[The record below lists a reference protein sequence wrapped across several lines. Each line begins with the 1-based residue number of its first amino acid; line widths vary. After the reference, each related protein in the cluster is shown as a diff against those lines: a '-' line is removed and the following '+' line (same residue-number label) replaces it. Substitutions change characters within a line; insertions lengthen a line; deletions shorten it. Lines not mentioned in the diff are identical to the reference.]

1 VSDPI
6 PGRPPPDPLAF
17 HEAVGWF
24 RQRVPM
30 SEDDFD
36 AVVDRSYEHAVKVAG
51 VNQLQVVTSVWEALD
66 EAIAQGETLD
76 SFANRVEADLTAEWG
91 EARPW
96 RLETIY
102 RTNLQ
107 HAYSRG
113 RWEQQTDPAVQALRP
128 FWEFSAIMDS
138 RTSPVCRPL
147 DGTILA
153 ADHPFWQTH
162 NPPLHHNCR
171 STVISLTEEQ
181 AKERGITP
189 EPPGAAPAAGFG
201 SAPGDDAWRPD
212 LSTYPR
218 ELTEIALQKL
228 AR

>member
-1 VSDPI
+1 VAVRPDADPN
-6 PGRPPPDPLAF
+6 AF

-24 RQRVPM
+24 RQRVFM
-30 SEDDFD
+30 TD
-36 AVVDRSYEHAVKVAG
+36 AEFESVSGRSYEHAVKVAG
-51 VNQLQVVTSVWEALD
+51 VNQIRIVAEVWEALD
-66 EAIAQGETLD
+66 EAIAQGETLAD
-76 SFANRVEADLTAEWG
+76 FADRVETDLYAEWG

-113 RWEQQTDPAVQALRP
+113 RWEQQNDPAVKAIRP
-128 FWEFSAIMDS
+128 FWEFSAVLDG
-138 RTSPVCRPL
+138 RTSPYCRPV
-147 DGTILA
+147 DGTVLA
-153 ADHPFWQTH
+153 ADDPFWRTH

-171 STVISLTEEQ
+171 STIISLTEEQ

-189 EPPGAAPAAGFG
+189 SGSPVAPAVGFG
-201 SAPGDDAWRPD
+201 NAPGDDRWQPSYAD
-212 LSTYPR
+212 FPR
-218 ELTEIALQKL
+218 ELVEVALQKM